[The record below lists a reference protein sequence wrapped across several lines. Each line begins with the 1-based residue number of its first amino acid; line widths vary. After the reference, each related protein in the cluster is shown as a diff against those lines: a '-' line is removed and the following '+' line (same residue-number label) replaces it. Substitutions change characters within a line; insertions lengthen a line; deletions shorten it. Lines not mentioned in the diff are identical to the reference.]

1 MEKHQYSCE
10 KMPCECKLAKLLFCF
25 EKVWN
30 SQVYRQRKQRLFP
43 RKGKKKSEL
52 LFDGR
57 RLSLGIT
64 QVLVMENDGNC
75 TALNS
80 IVKMTWSSV
89 AEGALSVV
97 V

>member
-1 MEKHQYSCE
+1 M
-10 KMPCECKLAKLLFCF
+10 AKLLFCF

-52 LFDGR
+52 LFDGK